1 MQVRIPIMPSLM
13 LLVTSLAITALAAAC
28 AGSDATPRPTAVVAQ
43 SEGPPQLWTRQF
55 GTRGEDGVIDV
66 AVDGVGRIYVAGEV
80 TRAQPGQTG
89 QGGGDS
95 FVRAYSSEGEELWTR
110 QFGTVLSDRAVGL
123 ALDGSGRIYVVGG
136 TLAGP
141 PLYEA
146 YLLAYDSEGQ
156 ELWTRQVGTNSGDVA
171 ADVAVDDAG
180 HVYVVSS
187 NVEELRSGG
196 AGTEEAFVRAY
207 DNEAQELWNRR
218 FGSGDAGFA
227 SGVAV
232 FGTDRVY
239 AVGMIASA
247 LPGQTSQGGK
257 DAYLRA
263 YDSSGRE
270 LWTRQFGTNGLDRVS
285 SVVVGDVSREYVAGF
300 AEGPLPGEMGE
311 GREDAYVR
319 AYDSEGLLL
328 WTHQFGTSGFDS
340 AEGIAVDMA
349 GRVYVVG
356 IVAEALP
363 GQTSQ
368 GRSDAFLRVYDASDA
383 TE

>member
-1 MQVRIPIMPSLM
+1 
-13 LLVTSLAITALAAAC
+13 
-28 AGSDATPRPTAVVAQ
+28 
-43 SEGPPQLWTRQF
+43 
-55 GTRGEDGVIDV
+55 
-66 AVDGVGRIYVAGEV
+66 
-80 TRAQPGQTG
+80 
-89 QGGGDS
+89 
-95 FVRAYSSEGEELWTR
+95 
-110 QFGTVLSDRAVGL
+110 
-123 ALDGSGRIYVVGG
+123 
-136 TLAGP
+136 
-141 PLYEA
+141 
-146 YLLAYDSEGQ
+146 
-156 ELWTRQVGTNSGDVA
+156 
-171 ADVAVDDAG
+171 
-180 HVYVVSS
+180 
-187 NVEELRSGG
+187 
-196 AGTEEAFVRAY
+196 
-207 DNEAQELWNRR
+207 
-218 FGSGDAGFA
+218 
-227 SGVAV
+227 
-232 FGTDRVY
+232 
-239 AVGMIASA
+239 VGMIASA

-285 SVVVGDVSREYVAGF
+285 SVVVGDVSRVYVAGF